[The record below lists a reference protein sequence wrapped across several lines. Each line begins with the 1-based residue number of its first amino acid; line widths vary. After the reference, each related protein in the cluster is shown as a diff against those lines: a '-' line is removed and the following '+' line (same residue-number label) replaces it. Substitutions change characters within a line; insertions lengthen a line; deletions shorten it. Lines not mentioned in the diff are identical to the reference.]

1 MCSSDLIAE
10 AVGVCGAERLGHGVR
25 IVDDIVTGPDGDHR
39 LGALASRLR
48 DRAVPLE
55 VCPSSNVHTGAVPAI
70 GDHPVAVLMAAGF
83 LVTVNTD
90 NRLMSSTTTSG
101 ELALLAAT
109 FGLGWDDIE
118 RLTVDAA
125 HSTFQPAEARRRL
138 VDDVIRP
145 GFAALRS
152 AGANGV
158 GGPGQPA

>member
-1 MCSSDLIAE
+1 MCSSDLEHPI
-10 AVGVCGAERLGHGVR
+10 GMLR
-25 IVDDIVTGPDGDHR
+25 
-39 LGALASRLR
+39 RLR
-48 DRAVPLE
+48 FR
-55 VCPSSNVHTGAVPAI
+55 
-70 GDHPVAVLMAAGF
+70 
-83 LVTVNTD
+83 VTVNTD

-152 AGANGV
+152 AGANGD